1 MNKGH
6 AVGLG
11 CSFVLTPSNVK
22 SLWRS
27 TTLPTGVVL
36 AVKRAVFLIGAGS
49 RLDARDQHAT
59 FEGPAR
65 HTARV
70 RANILFRN
78 IFGFLAR
85 CLGSEGV
92 SAQCSSVAE
101 GSTQNNA
108 SFLSRLL
115 KNKESRGRVPKV
127 AQIRY
132 LPGATPTLRVQYACS
147 LCTVYRDSTMMCVPV
162 SRITPLHRVQL
173 YCTIQYALY

>member
-132 LPGATPTLRVQYACS
+132 LPGATPTRAVCVFSLYSLQGQYYDV
-147 LCTVYRDSTMMCVPV
+147 CTCV
-162 SRITPLHRVQL
+162 TYYTFLHRVQL